1 MKRKKLIKK
10 KRMYYAS
17 DEDEAKILALAE
29 RMDMPKSR
37 CVKRCMLA
45 ISETP
50 ILEYVMKHGVL
61 LNTCAESFLYYLTMI
76 EVVDKVIDQLKRQG
90 IEIELDNSN
99 IDISGIKKFREEC
112 TEIIMKQMEQN
123 Q

>member
-1 MKRKKLIKK
+1 
-10 KRMYYAS
+10 
-17 DEDEAKILALAE
+17 
-29 RMDMPKSR
+29 
-37 CVKRCMLA
+37 
-45 ISETP
+45 
-50 ILEYVMKHGVL
+50 
-61 LNTCAESFLYYLTMI
+61 MI

-112 TEIIMKQMEQN
+112 TEIIIKQKEQN